1 MTAADAL
8 QQSLAGDLFT
18 FLVVLT
24 LLTWAIA
31 TATWWIRKRRTAR
44 RTARHTCHCQIGDCT
59 QPAVATYDKHPSGTI
74 RVCASHDQRIQRMAP
89 ATQAVYDQQSDLA
102 LWEREVGS

>member
-1 MTAADAL
+1 MTL

-44 RTARHTCHCQIGDCT
+44 PHDHCRIGACRGA
-59 QPAVATYDKHPSGTI
+59 PYAIYDKHPSGPVVVCRRHAQQI
-74 RVCASHDQRIQRMAP
+74 RAAAGRRLGLDK
-89 ATQAVYDQQSDLA
+89 AVYDQDLAPGSDLA
-102 LWEREVGS
+102 LWDQEVGS